1 MAVFETGALILGGLQ
16 SIVGGIFGGAQQSA
30 ANRASRREQELRN
43 QQALA
48 QWQFNMESA
57 QRQNQFDVQSVR
69 TQARNLRD
77 QLNYQEASS
86 EQAWR
91 YQMQIRSFDYA
102 NQQRAFNRSRQT
114 AQQQLEFNNVAYD
127 YALQDTARWER
138 EQDLMLDFEES
149 TSMLDYRFAQ
159 RGEALNA
166 QQAEAALQ
174 ERRGMSQ
181 IGQQRAYVES
191 LEAMGQAQAR
201 GATGVSSLK
210 NATAS
215 IARTGAATAALIQDV
230 LSAESTYGLSMEA
243 ISLKLEQLNDN
254 FYLDR
259 AQIAASRVS
268 LEGQALAMRNRA
280 LLERRQADM
289 NALASVM
296 LEPMVPPAIPR
307 PLELPRPRLQMP
319 TPFDRQMWE
328 RVRPSQSV
336 VSGPNPFLVGGGQFL
351 SGAIGAAANAYR
363 PTSQPA
369 RN

>member
-1 MAVFETGALILGGLQ
+1 MPFPTLLALGIGQAAVGGLF
-16 SIVGGIFGGAQQSA
+16 SGLQQSS
-30 ANRASRREQELRN
+30 ANRSSRN
-43 QQALA
+43 QQEAQYRANLA
-48 QWQFNMESA
+48 QWEYNRETA
-57 QRQNQFDVQSVR
+57 RRQYQFDTQSVR
-69 TQARNLRD
+69 LQARNLRD
-77 QLNYQEASS
+77 QLNYQEGTS

-91 YQMQIRSFDYA
+91 YQMQISAFDYA
-102 NQQRAFNRSRQT
+102 NQQRASNRSRQT

-149 TSMLDYRFAQ
+149 TTMLNYRFAQ

-174 ERRGMSQ
+174 ERRGMGQ
-181 IGQQRAYVES
+181 LGQQRAYVES

-201 GATGVSSLK
+201 GAMGVSSIK

-230 LSAESTYGLSMEA
+230 LSAENTYGLSMEA
-243 ISLKLEQLNDN
+243 VNLKLEQLNDN

-268 LEGQALAMRNRA
+268 LEGQALALRNRA
-280 LLERRQADM
+280 LLERRQADI

-319 TPFDRQMWE
+319 IAFDAQMWE
-328 RVRPSQSV
+328 GVRPERNIVPGASPV
-336 VSGPNPFLVGGGQFL
+336 LAGLGQFA
-351 SGAIGAAANAYR
+351 SGAFNAAINSYNPSDR
-363 PTSQPA
+363 SFT
-369 RN
+369 